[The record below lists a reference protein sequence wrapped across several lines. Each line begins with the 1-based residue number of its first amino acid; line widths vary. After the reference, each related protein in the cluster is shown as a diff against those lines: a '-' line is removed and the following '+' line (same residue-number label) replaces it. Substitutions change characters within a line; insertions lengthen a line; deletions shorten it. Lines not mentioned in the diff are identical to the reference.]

1 MSTIGPG
8 DQLPDIRLAE
18 PDGDERSLA
27 GFRGEHTLLIFLRH
41 LA

>member
-1 MSTIGPG
+1 MPVRVG
-8 DQLPDIRLAE
+8 DPLPDLPLQDIAGG
-18 PDGDERSLA
+18 PVSLA

>member
-1 MSTIGPG
+1 MTVRPG
-8 DQLPDIRLAE
+8 DELPDVRLTDVA
-18 PDGDERSLA
+18 GNQTSLA